1 MITIIHGDDITTS
14 RMYFFEEKKKYPDSV
29 LIDGSTLDATS
40 LSQQLSSSGFFQEAS
55 PLFITDFFG
64 KKKAGKELDGLIKL
78 FSESKQ
84 TVFFWEAKTLT
95 PKQSGV
101 FPNAEVKL
109 FKLPQVL
116 FAFLDALTPHN
127 QRQLLSL
134 FHQALK
140 TSDADMLF
148 YMLIRHI
155 RILLALS
162 EPSILSSIDGNSRAS
177 KGGNLTIE
185 EVARLAPWQKKK
197 LLSQVKAFS
206 KEKLIDIHEKLFRI
220 DEAIKTGKS
229 TTTLT
234 KEIDFFLLSL

>member
-29 LIDGSTLDATS
+29 LIDGGTIDATS

-127 QRQLLSL
+127 QKQLLSL

-162 EPSILSSIDGNSRAS
+162 EPSTSR
-177 KGGNLTIE
+177 IE
-185 EVARLAPWQKKK
+185 EVARLQPWQQKK
-197 LLSQVKAFS
+197 LVSQVNRFS
-206 KEKLIDIHEKLFRI
+206 KEKLLYAHSQLFQI
-220 DEAIKTGKS
+220 DEALKTGKS

-234 KEIDFFLLSL
+234 NEIDFFLLSL